1 MNFDFEGSIGVYKLY
16 GVMRNVQVMRKGEKS
31 PGGVGEPTCN
41 LELVPPFIAH
51 NIDIGYVHCLFTS
64 DWDEERSIPI
74 ISNGSGSPPLRP
86 FLGNL
91 YPSSL
96 PFPLVSEEGG
106 VLVDR
111 R

>member
-1 MNFDFEGSIGVYKLY
+1 MNYGSEGLIIMYKLY
-16 GVMRNVQVMRKGEKS
+16 GGMRNVQVMRKGVKNPDEE
-31 PGGVGEPTCN
+31 GEPTCN
-41 LELVPPFIAH
+41 L
-51 NIDIGYVHCLFTS
+51 DISLAPNTKWSEDVHCFLTS
-64 DWDEERSIPI
+64 DCDDERSIPI
-74 ISNGSGSPPLRP
+74 ISNGSGSPPFRP

-96 PFPLVSEEGG
+96 LFPFVSVE

>member
-1 MNFDFEGSIGVYKLY
+1 MNSGSEGSRGVYKLY
-16 GVMRNVQVMRKGEKS
+16 EVMRNVQVTRKGVKS

-41 LELVPPFIAH
+41 LESVPPFIAH
-51 NIDIGYVHCLFTS
+51 DIDIGYVHCLFTS
-64 DWDEERSIPI
+64 DWDDERSIPI

-96 PFPLVSEEGG
+96 LFPLVSEERG

>member
-1 MNFDFEGSIGVYKLY
+1 MYKLY
-16 GVMRNVQVMRKGEKS
+16 GGMRNVQAMRKGVKNPDE
-31 PGGVGEPTCN
+31 GGEPTCN
-41 LELVPPFIAH
+41 LIISPSLLSTH
-51 NIDIGYVHCLFTS
+51 TIDIGYVHCFFTS
-64 DWDEERSIPI
+64 DCDDERSIPI
-74 ISNGSGSPPLRP
+74 ISNGSGSPPFRP

-96 PFPLVSEEGG
+96 LFPFVSEEGG